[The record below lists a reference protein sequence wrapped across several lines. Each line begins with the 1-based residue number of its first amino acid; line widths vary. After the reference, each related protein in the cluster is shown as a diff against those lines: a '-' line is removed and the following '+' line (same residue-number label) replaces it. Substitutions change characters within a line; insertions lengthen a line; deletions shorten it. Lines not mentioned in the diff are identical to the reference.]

1 MSVMFPRTTVGGV
14 SLPRLLMGTNWLM
27 GFSHRSPAADKGIKD
42 RYSTPEAYFPVLE
55 AYLRYGIDA
64 IMGPFSGDPLA
75 TAAIKYAEDKTGK
88 KITIIDT
95 PYFNVDDTPEGRREA
110 EAAIKKS
117 REIGSTFCLVHH
129 ACAEQLVNKNKR
141 TIERLPDYLSMIRD
155 NGLIPGLSA
164 HMPEL
169 VLYSD
174 ANEYDV
180 ETYIQIF
187 NCMGFLMQIEVE
199 YVAEIIKYAKKPV
212 MTIKPFAAG
221 RCTPFVGL
229 TFSWN
234 AIRDCDMIT
243 VGAGSADEVIEDVEM
258 SLAILE
264 RRMPDIKSRNSP
276 AKQEILGHK

>member
-1 MSVMFPRTTVGGV
+1 MSVLFPRTTVGGV

-221 RCTPFVGL
+221 RCTPFVGQP
-229 TFSWN
+229 SAGMPS
-234 AIRDCDMIT
+234 AIAT
-243 VGAGSADEVIEDVEM
+243 
-258 SLAILE
+258 
-264 RRMPDIKSRNSP
+264 
-276 AKQEILGHK
+276 